1 MNRERTELGDID
13 IDIAPSKRPLFIRKV
28 KQERKENIL
37 KEYDTLTKN
46 NLGCTYIATFGTEG
60 TRSTILT
67 ACRGYKTEEYPDGID
82 VDVAQYLAS
91 LVPSE
96 RGFNWSLKDLIEGNE
111 EKGRKPS
118 KVFLNEVQQYP
129 GLLDIMLGIENLINK
144 RSSHASGII
153 MFDEDP
159 YEHGCFMETPKGEII
174 TQYDLHDCEAAGL
187 TKLDILVTEIQDKLA
202 QAIKFIQKYEHID
215 EDLSLREWYNKNLH
229 PDILPIEDEKL
240 WEKIQNVEILDLF
253 QLDSDIGR
261 QGAKKVKP
269 RSIYELSDTNGLIR
283 LMTSEKG
290 QETPLDKYVRFKN
303 NINLWYQEMDKYG
316 LTKEEQETLKP
327 YYLSSYGVPP
337 SQEQMMLYLM
347 DPKIC
352 GFTLAESNAA
362 RKVVGKKQMNKI
374 PDLKKKVFEQA
385 KSPALGKYI
394 WECGVAYQLGY
405 AFSLIHSMSYSF
417 IGVQSAY
424 IATHWNPIYWNTACL
439 VVNSGSLEED
449 NPEEDDIDYLEEQTE
464 NKKKTEKATDYRK
477 NS

>member
-1 MNRERTELGDID
+1 
-13 IDIAPSKRPLFIRKV
+13 
-28 KQERKENIL
+28 
-37 KEYDTLTKN
+37 
-46 NLGCTYIATFGTEG
+46 
-60 TRSTILT
+60 
-67 ACRGYKTEEYPDGID
+67 
-82 VDVAQYLAS
+82 
-91 LVPSE
+91 
-96 RGFNWSLKDLIEGNE
+96 
-111 EKGRKPS
+111 
-118 KVFLNEVQQYP
+118 
-129 GLLDIMLGIENLINK
+129 
-144 RSSHASGII
+144 

-240 WEKIQNVEILDLF
+240 WKKIQNVEILDLF

-327 YYLSSYGVPP
+327 YYLPSHGVPP

-347 DPKIC
+347 DPNIC

-374 PDLKKKVFEQA
+374 PDLKKKVFERA

-449 NPEEDDIDYLEEQTE
+449 NSEEDDIDYLEEQIE

>member
-1 MNRERTELGDID
+1 MQLLVQN
-13 IDIAPSKRPLFIRKV
+13 
-28 KQERKENIL
+28 
-37 KEYDTLTKN
+37 
-46 NLGCTYIATFGTEG
+46 G

-240 WEKIQNVEILDLF
+240 WKKIQNVEILDLF

-327 YYLSSYGVPP
+327 YYLPSHGVPP

-362 RKVVGKKQMNKI
+362 RKIV
-374 PDLKKKVFEQA
+374 
-385 KSPALGKYI
+385 
-394 WECGVAYQLGY
+394 
-405 AFSLIHSMSYSF
+405 
-417 IGVQSAY
+417 
-424 IATHWNPIYWNTACL
+424 
-439 VVNSGSLEED
+439 
-449 NPEEDDIDYLEEQTE
+449 
-464 NKKKTEKATDYRK
+464 R
-477 NS
+477 

>member
-1 MNRERTELGDID
+1 
-13 IDIAPSKRPLFIRKV
+13 
-28 KQERKENIL
+28 
-37 KEYDTLTKN
+37 
-46 NLGCTYIATFGTEG
+46 
-60 TRSTILT
+60 
-67 ACRGYKTEEYPDGID
+67 
-82 VDVAQYLAS
+82 
-91 LVPSE
+91 
-96 RGFNWSLKDLIEGNE
+96 
-111 EKGRKPS
+111 
-118 KVFLNEVQQYP
+118 
-129 GLLDIMLGIENLINK
+129 
-144 RSSHASGII
+144 

-327 YYLSSYGVPP
+327 YYLPSHGVPP

-362 RKVVGKKQMNKI
+362 RKVV
-374 PDLKKKVFEQA
+374 
-385 KSPALGKYI
+385 
-394 WECGVAYQLGY
+394 
-405 AFSLIHSMSYSF
+405 
-417 IGVQSAY
+417 
-424 IATHWNPIYWNTACL
+424 
-439 VVNSGSLEED
+439 
-449 NPEEDDIDYLEEQTE
+449 
-464 NKKKTEKATDYRK
+464 RK
-477 NS
+477 EADE